1 MTPVYLS
8 KNFPDNYSASDRVP
22 LSTLNGNWKNP
33 LGKEEGVSPDRFMTG
48 AEGLQGEDEALKQN
62 PFKFDCAFGYTGRFE
77 PPPTPPSTRVGFL
90 TAMKTEITKIG
101 VLQSGMQ
108 AYQREINSRKHHIFS
123 TRFLVDQN
131 TAIIVTLA
139 QLDQIIQYIK
149 RAQEEVEAIQD
160 EDAVIENK
168 LVMEFQQAQSWVAR
182 TRAIL
187 VHSHVFYK
195 INFVLPGQ
203 KLH

>member
-1 MTPVYLS
+1 MQGVDDLEAADDAPDQS
-8 KNFPDNYSASDRVP
+8 PFNFA
-22 LSTLNGNWKNP
+22 
-33 LGKEEGVSPDRFMTG
+33 
-48 AEGLQGEDEALKQN
+48 
-62 PFKFDCAFGYTGRFE
+62 CAFGFTGRFE
-77 PPPTPPSTRVGFL
+77 APPAPPRTRSAFL
-90 TAMKTEITKIG
+90 TTMECEIVKIG

-108 AYQREINSRKHHIFS
+108 VYQGEINSRKYHTFS

-131 TAIIVTLA
+131 TAIIMTLS
-139 QLDQIIQYIK
+139 QLDEIIRYIK
-149 RAQEEVEAIQD
+149 RTQQKVQAIPDGDGMMD
-160 EDAVIENK
+160 EKA
-168 LVMEFQQAQSWVAR
+168 LMEFQQAQSWVAR